1 METIFGGLVEFENK
15 DEIIEFVENIDF
27 NDSLNLIEVALNYS
41 QQNGLFTIE
50 ESHVIYKSL
59 KKLKEKD
66 GLNSRNGELQQS
78 ERTSSE

>member
-27 NDSLNLIEVALNYS
+27 DDSLNLIEVALNYS

-78 ERTSSE
+78 EGTSSE

>member
-78 ERTSSE
+78 EGTSSE